1 MIYPLQ
7 FEYSNCSPSGGS
19 YCTCSIWHLRASALA
34 SCWNEQSDHL

>member
-7 FEYSNCSPSGGS
+7 FEYSNYSSSWRS
-19 YCTCSIWHLRASALA
+19 YCTCSIWYLHESALA